1 MKDFFELREKAVS
14 KQQQKLMG
22 LALAYKRGEVS
33 DDEISPQAK
42 SMADKMSEKDLE
54 DFAKTKHKGLPD
66 KVDEKMTDSQKK
78 TAKSLIRLG
87 DKPRQAVKTAKGQKP
102 KDKEFYRK
110 AYRES
115 VNEEAMSHEL
125 KVKWQKA
132 GSELKKYGATKGGI
146 DKNDFQTIGHMFDFT
161 TRVGDPKKG
170 HSSKEI
176 LNRIMM
182 MDTDVRDKMMDIV
195 TKVMGTK
202 QKNSRPTAKEIFGK
216 YLSEEVELE
225 EAKMVHFIVMPT
237 VNKGKIKKTDSMELK
252 AKSAKEAR
260 EKASKSFGLKPTEVK
275 AVAKYKDDAHYNEE
289 VEIEEKF
296 GAMSRQWQKGAKSVK
311 VGDVELIKSKPGG
324 VHSIKKGGK
333 TIGDFS
339 LDSDFPLWVVNIN
352 GKKGQV
358 VLDDIDDIIDY
369 VKGMKE
375 EVELGEGTVKNLMMA
390 LDKEFP
396 KFKAGKVSDINKV
409 AKFLQTKGFK
419 PQGAMAAATDFNDY
433 KMGNL
438 KKEDTVN
445 ELSSNLL
452 KRYVDKATTQSA
464 KDAMSG
470 DKNRYNKA
478 MKRARPMA
486 KAAQK
491 VSDRKH
497 FDPVRKKEAEYRKE
511 DFKTDAKNAPFSG
524 AKKRDDNKKDRYGN
538 IIKNRAKY
546 LAKKGMRKA
555 K

>member
-1 MKDFFELREKAVS
+1 MKKFQDIRLREKAVS

-66 KVDEKMTDSQKK
+66 KV
-78 TAKSLIRLG
+78 
-87 DKPRQAVKTAKGQKP
+87 
-102 KDKEFYRK
+102 
-110 AYRES
+110 
-115 VNEEAMSHEL
+115 NEEAMSHEL

-132 GSELKKYGATKGGI
+132 GTELKKYGATKGGM

-161 TRVGDPKKG
+161 TRVDDPKKG
-170 HSSKEI
+170 HSSTQI

-202 QKNSRPTAKEIFGK
+202 WKNSRPSAKEIFGK
-216 YLSEEVELE
+216 YLSEEVEL
-225 EAKMVHFIVMPT
+225 
-237 VNKGKIKKTDSMELK
+237 
-252 AKSAKEAR
+252 
-260 EKASKSFGLKPTEVK
+260 
-275 AVAKYKDDAHYNEE
+275 
-289 VEIEEKF
+289 EEKF

-311 VGDVELIKSKPGG
+311 VGDVELVKSKPGG

-375 EVELGEGTVKNLMMA
+375 EVELGEGTAKPAVKTTAYAKHPKTGNTFNPYSPNDAGKTTGKAVTPNQSPRPSRLLTMGEGTVKNLMMA